1 MTAVITRQ
9 DQQPPAVDTG
19 RDEGRGASVP
29 VQIWVLTGR
38 SLRALRNPAV
48 VLPSLLYPVI
58 MLTLFS
64 QIFRSIDK
72 TPGFPAGVTYIDYL
86 LPAIILATAV
96 AAGARSGAALTVEMG
111 NGIIARFKSMPVRT
125 GSVLVARSLADTAQ
139 NAIDL
144 TLTLLLGV
152 VVFGFSP
159 AGGVPGA
166 LGMVGIAVL
175 VGFSVSW
182 VFLALSAWLRTA
194 QALEPITGVV
204 TTVLMFASSAF
215 VPLDSLPGW
224 LQTVAN
230 VNPMSETINAA
241 RALALG
247 TADASSVLL
256 SVAGC
261 AAVVLATAPVAIALF
276 RRR

>member
-9 DQQPPAVDTG
+9 EQQAPEADPD

-96 AAGARSGAALTVEMG
+96 AAGARSGAALTVEIG
-111 NGIIARFKSMPVRT
+111 NGIIPRFKSMPVRT

-159 AGGVPGA
+159 AGGVLGA

-224 LQTVAN
+224 LQAVAN

-247 TADASSVLL
+247 TADAASVLL

-261 AAVVLATAPVAIALF
+261 AVVVLATAPVAIALF